1 MDYLLDL
8 GFTNLEV
15 DNLKETLNPEIK
27 SMVIEFPKIVAVNYQ
42 YLNNLGISNLKEV
55 FTNHTKMFL
64 LNPDNFK
71 SIFDKYDEADLVRCI
86 EKNAAVVEKL

>member
-8 GFTNLEV
+8 GFTNLEL
-15 DNLKETLNPEIK
+15 DNLKQTLNPEIK
-27 SMVIEFPKIVAVNYQ
+27 SMVYEFPKVIAINYQ
-42 YLNNLGISNLKEV
+42 YLNKLNISNLKEV

-64 LNPDNFK
+64 LNPENFK

>member
-8 GFTNLEV
+8 GFTNLEL

-42 YLNNLGISNLKEV
+42 YLNNLRISNLKEV